1 MRQLRGGVG
10 SFSGAGGV
18 AVWECERPRR
28 RDRRR
33 GKSDL
38 IDAAVAG
45 RRLLA
50 GEGLCLPRGGGR
62 REDLRLLLL
71 ERRSA
76 IRARTATLN
85 QLSALVVTAP
95 AHVRRRLGTLDSHA
109 RLRGNAHRLMS
120 QPPSCVASAVEST
133 ISPGR
138 WPSSSAPSPPWS
150 AKSPPICSASQASD
164 PSALRSCSSR
174 AAIRNGWQ
182 AKRPSLPRRHQ
193 PGRGL
198 KRKTAARPAQP
209 RWRSPTQLGVTRD
222 RARTDPP
229 SRRNRRLLRATTRN
243 RQDRT
248 RSTPLRQA
256 RSRTPLLP
264 TPPRTP
270 RTRLDNIEASL
281 RNRCRGLPAVADP
294 AI

>member
-1 MRQLRGGVG
+1 MGWTVAIGVDTHKDVHVAVAFDALGVELG
-10 SFSGAGGV
+10 SREVAATEAGYGALLCWAREFGVPAFAVEGCGSYGAGLARFLELGGV

-95 AHVRRRLGTLDSHA
+95 ADVRRRLGALSGERLA
-109 RLRGNAHRLMS
+109 RA
-120 QPPSCVASAVEST
+120 AS
-133 ISPGR
+133 R
-138 WPSSSAPSPPWS
+138 QRSSADVTAAVLRRLGRRVEHLSREVAELERTLAAVVSEVAPDLLSEPGV
-150 AKSPPICSASQASD
+150 D

-182 AKRPSLPRRHQ
+182 AKRPSLPS
-193 PGRGL
+193 P
-198 KRKTAARPAQP
+198 APAQ
-209 RWRSPTQLGVTRD
+209 
-222 RARTDPP
+222 
-229 SRRNRRLLRATTRN
+229 SRPQAENSSATG
-243 RQDRT
+243 
-248 RSTPLRQA
+248 ST
-256 RSRTPLLP
+256 
-264 TPPRTP
+264 
-270 RTRLDNIEASL
+270 
-281 RNRCRGLPAVADP
+281 AVAI
-294 AI
+294 ANSTGHYT